1 MYVLDKGARFVIPR
15 TEMTYPGHNM
25 KLHVTAADAVKAP
38 VDHVMADFED
48 ACPYEFKG
56 DKSRKVM
63 VEALNTL
70 DFGKKVVTVR
80 PNNIHSKFF
89 KGDMEAIVLGA
100 PNRFHGIMLPKT
112 RGPEEIRE
120 VSKLLDDLEKRGGWK
135 YRLQIES
142 LIETPHALIKA
153 YEIATASDR
162 MCGLVFGIADYAAN
176 LGIREIV
183 ENQNQNFHYSKQA
196 VVVAAKAAGL
206 HAIDNVYLRL
216 WRNTDSPERV
226 KELQAA
232 LREKNVG
239 AANLG
244 MDGTWVIHP
253 QQAEIANACYTPDR
267 RAGGG
272 GAPGDQAVPREGR
285 RLDGRSEIGRDDR
298 RGDDQNRADGSGQ
311 GGAGRDGV
319 GRGASGLVGE
329 EPRDHRLRHPGADAP
344 RRVGVAAAENR
355 GIFLFLVCCF
365 LPNSAGSIWL
375 ESAIYTISCGLVTD
389 IPQGLALFRK
399 IVFAE
404 GDGVA
409 RGAFGCAGRHGC
421 CS

>member
-25 KLHVTAADAVKAP
+25 KLHQTAADPVKAP

-56 DKSRKVM
+56 EKSRKVM
-63 VEALNTL
+63 LEALNTL

-120 VSKLLDDLEKRGGWK
+120 VSKLLDDLEKRAGWK
-135 YRLQIES
+135 YRIQIES
-142 LIETPHALIKA
+142 LIETPHALIKV

-206 HAIDNVYLRL
+206 HAIDNVFLRL
-216 WRNTDSPERV
+216 WRKEDSPERV
-226 KELQAA
+226 KELQVG
-232 LREKNVG
+232 LREKNIG

-253 QQAEIANACYTPDR
+253 QQAEIANECYTPSVEQVEEAR
-267 RAGGG
+267 RVIKLYHEKGGG
-272 GAPGDQAVPREGR
+272 SMADPKSGEMIDEATIKIGLMDLAKGAQA
-285 RLDGRSEIGRDDR
+285 
-298 RGDDQNRADGSGQ
+298 
-311 GGAGRDGV
+311 
-319 GRGASGLVGE
+319 GLVSDAE
-329 EPRDHRLRHPGADAP
+329 LRDWSAKSREITGYDILELM
-344 RRVGVAAAENR
+344 RRVA
-355 GIFLFLVCCF
+355 
-365 LPNSAGSIWL
+365 
-375 ESAIYTISCGLVTD
+375 
-389 IPQGLALFRK
+389 
-399 IVFAE
+399 
-404 GDGVA
+404 
-409 RGAFGCAGRHGC
+409 
-421 CS
+421 